1 MNKTFALIKDEKIIL
16 KIKKKSEASFWEYQ
30 ILGLLY
36 YFFNL
41 GYDYLIVTD
50 KRVLLVIKNELIKN
64 VEYGIFSSLKFNSNN
79 NNLYLI
85 NSQNRKQ
92 IINLNRF
99 RPSYEE
105 IQDIKKLLKNQ
116 NS

>member
-1 MNKTFALIKDEKIIL
+1 MNKIFSIIKDENILL
-16 KIKKKSEASFWEYQ
+16 KIRKKSEASFWEYQ

-41 GYDYLIVTD
+41 GYDYIIVTD
-50 KRVLLVIKNELIKN
+50 KRIVCVIKNELIKN
-64 VEYGIFSSLKFNSNN
+64 VEYQVFSSLKFNSNN
-79 NNLYLI
+79 NNLQFK
-85 NSQNRKQ
+85 NHQGQTQ

-105 IQDIKKLLKNQ
+105 IQIIKKLLNKTNV
-116 NS
+116 

>member
-1 MNKTFALIKDEKIIL
+1 MNKIFALINDENILL

-41 GYDYLIVTD
+41 GHDYLIITD
-50 KRVLLVIKNELIKN
+50 KRVLLVIKNDLIKN
-64 VEYGIFSSLKFNSNN
+64 VDYKLFSSLKFNSNN
-79 NNLYLI
+79 NNLYVI
-85 NSQNRKQ
+85 NRQNRKQ

-105 IQDIKKLLKNQ
+105 IQDIKNLLKHQ